1 MNAEQLKQ
9 LLPDEMIK
17 EIRSQAATRKTKT
30 YLDQYDPERH
40 KIHDAVVR
48 PYKRVRQSVGGV
60 ESDTLK
66 DVSRLSVPF
75 QKIIVDR
82 AAAFLIGEGIK
93 LISEIEP
100 DNEAQKTM
108 VEMVKKTWHD
118 NKLDYKTR
126 QLARAW
132 MSETEVAEYWYFQ
145 DAKTLWNSMN
155 LGEYGK
161 FRMRMRIWS
170 ASNGDKLYPYF
181 DEYGDMLAFARAY
194 KLEKKEY
201 MDVLTDER
209 IQTYRKDGTWT
220 NIKDD
225 ANQLEKIPVVY
236 YTRPLPEW
244 YDVQHLIERFET
256 MISNFADQ
264 NDYFASPIILLK
276 GVVQGFAD
284 KGDSGK
290 MLQLEEDAD
299 ARYLT
304 WDQAPAAI
312 ETEKNMLQELIMS
325 LTQTPDISFMQMKGI
340 GALAGVAIR
349 LMFMDAKLKCM
360 KHEEEFGEGI
370 QRRINIIKAG
380 MSKINIPIESAESM
394 TISPEFQF
402 YMPQNDQEII
412 NTLITATGNKQI
424 MSQETAVENNPFTVN
439 TEREMEMIKENEAGD
454 FGSIM
459 GE

>member
-1 MNAEQLKQ
+1 MTKEELMLKT
-9 LLPDEMIK
+9 PDEMIK
-17 EIRSQAATRKTKT
+17 EIRSQASTRKTKT
-30 YLDQYDPERH
+30 YLDQYDPEKH
-40 KIHDAVVR
+40 KIYDLTVR
-48 PYKRVRQSVGGV
+48 PYRTVRQSKGGV

-66 DVSRLSVPF
+66 DVTRLSIPF

-93 LISEIEP
+93 LISEVEEN
-100 DNEAQKTM
+100 NEAQKTM

-126 QLARAW
+126 QLARVW

-145 DAKTLWNSMN
+145 ESKTLWNTMN

-161 FRMRMRIWS
+161 FKMRMQKWA
-170 ASNGDKLYPYF
+170 ASNGDKLYPYY
-181 DEYGDMLAFARAY
+181 DEYGDMLAFARSY
-194 KLEKKEY
+194 KIDKKEY
-201 MDVLTDER
+201 IDVLTDEK

-225 ANQLEKIPVVY
+225 NNPLKKIPVVY
-236 YTRPLPEW
+236 YPRDLPEW
-244 YDVQHLIERFET
+244 YDVQSLIERFET

-276 GVVQGFAD
+276 GNIQGFAD

-290 MLQLEEDAD
+290 MLQLEDDAD

-304 WDQAPAAI
+304 WDQAPEAI
-312 ETEKNMLQELIMS
+312 RTERDMLQELIFSM
-325 LTQTPDISFMQMKGI
+325 TQTPDISFMQMKGL
-340 GALAGVAIR
+340 GAMSGVALR

-370 QRRINIIKAG
+370 QRRINLLKAG
-380 MSKINIPIESAESM
+380 MATINTKIESATNM
-394 TISPEFQF
+394 TITPEFQF
-402 YMPQNDQEII
+402 YMPRNDQEII
-412 NTLITATGNKQI
+412 NMLITATGNKQI

-439 TEREMEMIKENEAGD
+439 TEREMEMIKDNEAGD